1 VLRFTG
7 WSEEA
12 AVRSVLM
19 EGQALTDMIREIPN
33 VQFNGTIP
41 DL

>member
-1 VLRFTG
+1 
-7 WSEEA
+7 
-12 AVRSVLM
+12 M